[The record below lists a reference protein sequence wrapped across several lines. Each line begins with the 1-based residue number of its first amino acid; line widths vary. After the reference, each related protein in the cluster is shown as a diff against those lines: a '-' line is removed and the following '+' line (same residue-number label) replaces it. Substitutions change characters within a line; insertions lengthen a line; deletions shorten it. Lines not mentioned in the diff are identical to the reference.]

1 MLPAILVGL
10 GGGTGAI
17 ARYLVGLASLKLLG
31 DRFPF
36 ATLFVNVLGCLLIG
50 ALISAWTGG
59 TGEARSPHEHVRLLL
74 VTGLLGGFTTFSAF
88 GLETFT
94 LYKQHHLAL
103 AALNIMLNIVLG
115 IAAVAL
121 GIKLGRTVA

>member
-1 MLPAILVGL
+1 MLSAIFVGL

-36 ATLFVNVLGCLLIG
+36 ATLIVNVLGCLLIG

-59 TGEARSPHEHVRLLL
+59 TGEARSPHDHTRLLI

-88 GLETFT
+88 GLETFA
-94 LYKQHHLAL
+94 LVEKHHHAL
-103 AALNIMLNIVLG
+103 AALNIALNVLLG